1 MPKRTKNLVTI
12 DIQGA
17 ALPLGW
23 QTFIDEYFNN
33 GFNGTQAYMV
43 AYPNAKKTTASVN
56 SVGLLAKANIQE
68 QIQYRLNAQGVT
80 DDAIVAE
87 LWDCGK
93 TYRGADTIGA
103 AVQALTTLAKIKGLI
118 KEGERSDK
126 FFQTNYLVYAPMV
139 KPENIKKVQDVIEGA
154 GRIIE

>member
-1 MPKRTKNLVTI
+1 MPKKTKTLVTL
-12 DIQGA
+12 DIEGA
-17 ALPLGW
+17 ALPLEW

-33 GFNGTQAYMV
+33 GFNGTQAYLV
-43 AYPNAKKTTASVN
+43 AYPKTKPNVARVSAHH
-56 SVGLLAKANIQE
+56 LLARPNIQE
-68 QIQYRLNAQGVT
+68 QIQYRLNAQEVT

-93 TYRGADTIGA
+93 NYRGAKTLGA

-118 KEGERSDK
+118 KEGERGDK
-126 FFQTNYLVYAPMV
+126 FFQTNYLVYAPV
-139 KPENIKKVQDVIEGA
+139 VRPEDVKKVQDVIAGA